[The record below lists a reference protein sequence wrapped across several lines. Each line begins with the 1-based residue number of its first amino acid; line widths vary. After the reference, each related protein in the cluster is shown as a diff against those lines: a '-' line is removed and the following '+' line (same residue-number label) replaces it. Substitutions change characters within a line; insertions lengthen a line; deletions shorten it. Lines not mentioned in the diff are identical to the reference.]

1 MSETDLY
8 FSSCA
13 VSNVFDDDL
22 DCVCVCEHFLCM
34 NELIFLFLFFH
45 NNFISTNDF
54 HNWDKT
60 DIRPYFGN

>member
-54 HNWDKT
+54 HN
-60 DIRPYFGN
+60 